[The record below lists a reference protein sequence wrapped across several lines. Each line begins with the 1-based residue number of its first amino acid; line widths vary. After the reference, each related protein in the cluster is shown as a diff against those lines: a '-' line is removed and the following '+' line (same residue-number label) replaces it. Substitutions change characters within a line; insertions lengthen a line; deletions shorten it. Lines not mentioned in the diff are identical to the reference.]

1 MLIFVSKKDLKKK
14 KKPGEVEPLFL
25 FVTNFLLELK
35 KLFIKY
41 EWLYVALTNQLLLII
56 VLSI

>member
-14 KKPGEVEPLFL
+14 KKPGEVEHLFL

-35 KLFIKY
+35 KTFH
-41 EWLYVALTNQLLLII
+41 
-56 VLSI
+56 

>member
-1 MLIFVSKKDLKKK
+1 MLIFVSKKDLKKKK

-35 KLFIKY
+35 KTFH
-41 EWLYVALTNQLLLII
+41 
-56 VLSI
+56 

>member
-1 MLIFVSKKDLKKK
+1 MLIFVSKKDLKK

-35 KLFIKY
+35 KTFH
-41 EWLYVALTNQLLLII
+41 
-56 VLSI
+56 

>member
-14 KKPGEVEPLFL
+14 KKPCEVEPLFL

-35 KLFIKY
+35 KTFH
-41 EWLYVALTNQLLLII
+41 
-56 VLSI
+56 